1 MFHNIIITDQ
11 MEYQMIL
18 MILHMCVWTFLV
30 YKLVFIVFTRI
41 KKNKVRYSEWNFILW
56 DRDSF
61 TYSWFAFWIKIN

>member
-18 MILHMCVWTFLV
+18 IILHICVWTFLV

-41 KKNKVRYSEWNFILW
+41 KKS
-56 DRDSF
+56 
-61 TYSWFAFWIKIN
+61 